1 DQAVFTVTTKTP
13 HSYYAGEKYVSIEVF
28 NNKGEKIYTKEME
41 GTNVTIVKDTV
52 PLKEGYRIKIYHD
65 EIKKRLTSKAT
76 IMNPMNKT
84 NEFIMTKWGLKN
96 TYLQNN
102 PEENLMQRIDE
113 EMEAI
118 ISNPVLKEIPMQKL
132 EMKKNVWMA
141 INMLSEP
148 QKILYMNKYKD
159 SLYNE

>member
-1 DQAVFTVTTKTP
+1 N
-13 HSYYAGEKYVSIEVF
+13 I
-28 NNKGEKIYTKEME
+28 
-41 GTNVTIVKDTV
+41 
-52 PLKEGYRIKIYHD
+52 
-65 EIKKRLTSKAT
+65 
-76 IMNPMNKT
+76 
-84 NEFIMTKWGLKN
+84 
-96 TYLQNN
+96 
-102 PEENLMQRIDE
+102 MQRIDE

-118 ISNPVLKEIPMQKL
+118 ISNHVLKEIPMQKL

>member
-1 DQAVFTVTTKTP
+1 M
-13 HSYYAGEKYVSIEVF
+13 F
-28 NNKGEKIYTKEME
+28 NEKGEKIYTKEME
-41 GTNVTIVKDTV
+41 GTNVTIIKDTI
-52 PLKEGYRIKIYHD
+52 PLKEGYKIKIYHD

-76 IMNPMNKT
+76 IINPMNKT

-96 TYLQNN
+96 TYLKNN
-102 PEENLMQRIDE
+102 PEENLMKRIDE
-113 EMEAI
+113 EMEEI

-148 QKILYMNKYKD
+148 QKITYINKYKD

>member
-1 DQAVFTVTTKTP
+1 
-13 HSYYAGEKYVSIEVF
+13 
-28 NNKGEKIYTKEME
+28 ME
-41 GTNVTIVKDTV
+41 GTNVTIVKDII

-76 IMNPMNKT
+76 IINPMNKT
-84 NEFIMTKWGLKN
+84 NEFIITKWGLKN
-96 TYLQNN
+96 TSLQNN
-102 PEENLMQRIDE
+102 PEENLIQRIDE

-118 ISNPVLKEIPMQKL
+118 IGNQFLKEIPMQKL

-148 QKILYMNKYKD
+148 QKITYMNKYKD